1 MKTKMTSY
9 DFFPFVKP
17 SYKGKIVFPDFDTIM
32 KREDIVLKPSSSAPK
47 PEPTKESIDD
57 LSIDFEKMTI
67 SRGRQTKTSGGYN
80 HEKLRDIGKQLKLR
94 GYNIDF
100 SSKDSLID
108 SILLLQ

>member
-1 MKTKMTSY
+1 MTSY

-17 SYKGKIVFPDFDTIM
+17 SNEGQVVFPDYNTIM
-32 KREDIVLKPSSSAPK
+32 KREDIILKPSTPVVQQEVEK
-47 PEPTKESIDD
+47 KQESIDD
-57 LSIDFEKMTI
+57 LAIDFEKMTL

-80 HEKLRDIGKQLKLR
+80 HNKLKEIGKDLRLR

>member
-57 LSIDFEKMTI
+57 L
-67 SRGRQTKTSGGYN
+67 
-80 HEKLRDIGKQLKLR
+80 
-94 GYNIDF
+94 
-100 SSKDSLID
+100 
-108 SILLLQ
+108 

>member
-1 MKTKMTSY
+1 
-9 DFFPFVKP
+9 
-17 SYKGKIVFPDFDTIM
+17 
-32 KREDIVLKPSSSAPK
+32 
-47 PEPTKESIDD
+47 
-57 LSIDFEKMTI
+57 MTI